1 MRPGKM
7 YRIKNLKTNRLN
19 TVMRITPTG
28 DWSNSIPRL
37 ETENPRYLK
46 GLVDRAGK
54 MKLYNDGDLVACL
67 GVTMYDTH
75 HYEKQPFYKVLT
87 LTGDIAYVSKGTR
100 NKYFELVKQK

>member
-1 MRPGKM
+1 M
-7 YRIKNLKTNRLN
+7 YRIKNLKSNRMN

-28 DWSNSIPRL
+28 DWQGSIPRL
-37 ETENPRYLK
+37 ETENPRY
-46 GLVDRAGK
+46 AGRT
-54 MKLYNDGDLVACL
+54 KLYNDGDIVACL
-67 GVTMYDTH
+67 GVTMCDTH